1 MLDLTRKATMGDDE
15 VIRNADAG
23 QLGDIRG
30 GRPPIAAE
38 AVRRLARARC
48 PELSLGDLEMAFSDS
63 RTDNILANIADAVT
77 DAVEVLEA
85 RLDHI
90 ERGLPGRLQ

>member
-15 VIRNADAG
+15 VIRNDDAG

-30 GRPPIAAE
+30 GRPIAAE

-48 PELSLGDLEMAFSDS
+48 RELRASCFWVYA
-63 RTDNILANIADAVT
+63 
-77 DAVEVLEA
+77 
-85 RLDHI
+85 
-90 ERGLPGRLQ
+90 